1 MAGDPDRRLPPSELV
16 GAYRYIVIDQLDLV
30 TSAVNEIRSQSIPKT
45 TTTTTTTTTTIDPKL
60 AVDLEGVNLG
70 RHGTITLITVSTR
83 DIVFLF
89 DLLKLG
95 PEAFDLG
102 LKVRETVPR

>member
-30 TSAVNEIRSQSIPKT
+30 TSAVNEIRSQSTPKT
-45 TTTTTTTTTTIDPKL
+45 TTTTTTAIDPKL